1 MFVKG
6 NCIATV
12 RDHYGHT
19 RGIWKSLCQVME
31 GRIVPAHLELY
42 TFQFG
47 LLQYTVLSKNR

>member
-31 GRIVPAHLELY
+31 GRIVPDHLELY

-47 LLQYTVLSKNR
+47 LLQIYSSI